1 MPTQLFLGFSAL
13 AWAGYGLYCFMVPTA
28 LADMNVVTAAS
39 ATGTVEI
46 QAMYGGLQTALG
58 VLALMGLLRNTM
70 TKPALTALAFATG
83 GLFIARSLGALMA
96 ANFSAYTSGALV
108 FELLATLIA
117 VWLLKKQPA

>member
-13 AWAGYGLYCFMVPTA
+13 VWAGYGLYCFMVPTA
-28 LADMNVVTAAS
+28 LADMNVITAAS

-46 QAMYGGLQTALG
+46 KAMYGGLQTALG
-58 VLALMGLLRNTM
+58 VLALMGLLRSAM
-70 TKPALTALAFATG
+70 IKPALTALAFATG